1 MPGLEG
7 SEWWGGRL
15 HRTVAGR
22 EAPEWALVCL
32 TLGHES
38 SEETRVL
45 TKQETVGKGHWVE
58 SRRRRAP
65 GGCPASRLT
74 VGSHGDA
81 LSVQAVSSQP

>member
-1 MPGLEG
+1 MVGRTPAPHCCREG
-7 SEWWGGRL
+7 DPRVGSG
-15 HRTVAGR
+15 
-22 EAPEWALVCL
+22 L
-32 TLGHES
+32 TLGHEL
-38 SEETRVL
+38 SEETHVL

-81 LSVQAVSSQP
+81 LSVQAISGQP